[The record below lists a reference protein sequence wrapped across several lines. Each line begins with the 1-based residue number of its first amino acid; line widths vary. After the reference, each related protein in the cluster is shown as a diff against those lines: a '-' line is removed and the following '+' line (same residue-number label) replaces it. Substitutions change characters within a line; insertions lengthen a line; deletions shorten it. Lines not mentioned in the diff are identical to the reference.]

1 MAGSTVPDNRIS
13 GGKILSVRTR
23 HVQNRVA
30 LALRIAA
37 HNNDNLARMLV
48 PNCIR
53 SWIRN
58 SCTGSSFHSE
68 P

>member
-1 MAGSTVPDNRIS
+1 
-13 GGKILSVRTR
+13 
-23 HVQNRVA
+23 VQNRVA

-37 HNNDNLARMLV
+37 HNNDDNLARMLV